1 MTARVVILIAVL
13 ALAADGAAAQPTP
26 PQPVFSED
34 FADGFPAPGK
44 WTISALLDPAVRG
57 QRIGAIDDA
66 TAPGGGR
73 RVGRITVET
82 GDAIDGATPAML
94 QAKTYVCDRD
104 GSRAGEMERAGS
116 DAPTERAEI
125 QIKADRKTGAGE
137 VVKFGAPVWYRF
149 AFKVDADWPRDS
161 PTAGHTPCRTVIQ
174 QVKQNAAKDGVDC
187 GASPFFKIEAR
198 PLGKGVSFFA
208 QVTAGPV
215 CTAPHQVRRTQ
226 LCHASLPFEHW
237 ATVNVRLVAAG
248 DASGRVDVWLNGA
261 HCGTYRGPMGDP
273 EYGVRRNGTPFVD
286 TQPRFGI
293 YRDWRAESQTI
304 YFDKLMFWDVE
315 PTGNPDWG
323 VGAPPP

>member
-1 MTARVVILIAVL
+1 MRIRIALIVAAIAFATAGAV
-13 ALAADGAAAQPTP
+13 AQQTP
-26 PQPVFSED
+26 PQPVFAED
-34 FADGFPAPGK
+34 FTEAFPAPEK
-44 WTISALLDPAVRG
+44 WAISALLDPAVRA
-57 QRIGAIDDA
+57 QRIGAIDDPA
-66 TAPGGGR
+66 SGK

-94 QAKTYVCDRD
+94 QAKAYVCDRQ
-104 GSRAGEMERAGS
+104 GSRAGEIERAGS

-125 QIKADRKTGAGE
+125 QVKADRKTGAGE

-149 AFKVDADWPRDS
+149 SFKVDADWPPDQPASGR
-161 PTAGHTPCRTVIQ
+161 TPCRTVIQ
-174 QVKQNAAKDGVDC
+174 QIKQNAAKDGVDC

-198 PLGKGVSFFA
+198 PLGEGVSFFA
-208 QVTAGPV
+208 QVTTGPV

-226 LCHASLPFEHW
+226 LCHAGLPREPW
-237 ATVNVRLVAAG
+237 ATVNVRLVAG

-286 TQPRFGI
+286 TQPRFGV
-293 YRDWRAESQTI
+293 YRDWRAENQTI
-304 YFDKLMFWDVE
+304 YFDRIMFWDTD
-315 PTGNPDWG
+315 PAGHPDWG